1 VACGESNLTCQ
12 LSFYPL
18 GTEDYERIIAELIA
32 EMKKAQGLEVE
43 GGPMSTFISGPQE
56 ALWELLKQISQKA
69 DQKGE
74 FVFSLTVS
82 NVCGGGKK

>member
-1 VACGESNLTCQ
+1 MACGKSKLSCQ

-18 GTEDYERIIAELIA
+18 GTGDYERIIGEITEEL
-32 EMKKAQGLEVE
+32 EKAQDLDIEV
-43 GGPMSTFISGPQE
+43 GSMSTLVHGPQE

-82 NVCGGGKK
+82 NVCGGGRK